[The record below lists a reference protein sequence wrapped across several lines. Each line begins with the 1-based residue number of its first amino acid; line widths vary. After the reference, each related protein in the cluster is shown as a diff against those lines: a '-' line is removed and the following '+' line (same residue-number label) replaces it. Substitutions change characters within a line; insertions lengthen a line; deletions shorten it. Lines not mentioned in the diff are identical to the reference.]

1 MGFYLNPSARNFE
14 NDVASDIYID
24 KTLLLKELNH
34 CLDKNSEKY
43 LCISRPRRFGK
54 TQAGNMIA
62 AYYSLK
68 ANSRKLF
75 DSLAI
80 SKGKTEKERKSYLAN
95 LNKYN
100 VIKIDLNGFYR
111 TVENLENIINE
122 LKKVII
128 EEFKA
133 EYKSIDYTNCSSI
146 NQCILKTYA
155 NNGSTFVIIIDE
167 YDVLIR
173 EKVDHK
179 ILDQYINLLNALFKD
194 STISEAISLAYL
206 TGILPIL
213 RDKVESKLNNF
224 TPSTMMEPFNLE
236 KFFGFTTEEVK
247 QICIDHD
254 IDFDECK
261 RWYDGY
267 HLNQTDIYNPSAIVK
282 TASLKKFASHW
293 STTGTYESI
302 AEYIKLNFDGTK
314 DNVIK
319 MLGGEKIDV
328 EVLSFQNKLTEINN
342 RHDVFTY
349 LIHIGYLA
357 YDSENRSCY
366 IPNYEVSLE
375 WENAI
380 RNQKDYSVTNKI
392 IEDSKNLIEQ
402 VFELNSGA
410 VAKSLD
416 TSHIHVTSNRSYNNE
431 AALGS
436 AIYLSFIYA
445 LNEYICIKEATT
457 GKGFADVI
465 YVPVNSR
472 KPAMIIELKRNQT
485 CGIALA
491 QIKSKEYFACLKDY
505 SGEILF
511 IGINYDDETKK
522 HSASIEKFVKER

>member
-1 MGFYLNPSARNFE
+1 
-14 NDVASDIYID
+14 
-24 KTLLLKELNH
+24 
-34 CLDKNSEKY
+34 
-43 LCISRPRRFGK
+43 
-54 TQAGNMIA
+54 
-62 AYYSLK
+62 
-68 ANSRKLF
+68 
-75 DSLAI
+75 
-80 SKGKTEKERKSYLAN
+80 
-95 LNKYN
+95 
-100 VIKIDLNGFYR
+100 
-111 TVENLENIINE
+111 
-122 LKKVII
+122 
-128 EEFKA
+128 
-133 EYKSIDYTNCSSI
+133 
-146 NQCILKTYA
+146 
-155 NNGSTFVIIIDE
+155 
-167 YDVLIR
+167 
-173 EKVDHK
+173 
-179 ILDQYINLLNALFKD
+179 
-194 STISEAISLAYL
+194 
-206 TGILPIL
+206 
-213 RDKVESKLNNF
+213 
-224 TPSTMMEPFNLE
+224 
-236 KFFGFTTEEVK
+236 
-247 QICIDHD
+247 
-254 IDFDECK
+254 
-261 RWYDGY
+261 
-267 HLNQTDIYNPSAIVK
+267 
-282 TASLKKFASHW
+282 
-293 STTGTYESI
+293 
-302 AEYIKLNFDGTK
+302 
-314 DNVIK
+314 